1 MADYIKRP
9 DLIKICAHLNDRS
22 GHETKSTKD
31 CNGVCLTFV
40 VECADGRYH
49 KLNWYEKD
57 GVMHYVRI
65 ADAINPTFDK
75 LVDSPEEVTEF
86 FSTIKPTDE
95 PSVAMHI
102 TASYYNTVYWNKV
115 TPKGTIRTIR
125 RSRGSVCG
133 RDSVFIPLP
142 EDRTLVEDGSD
153 RYDGSLYW
161 SQVYWNVADAMKVIW
176 DKTIILLDRIR
187 LFCEQAKAVEDREL
201 ATGAATISKLLAFQE
216 QSKSVEERIATTW
229 NAMSTEDKAKALKI
243 TTPKKATSKKNAK
256 K

>member
-9 DLIKICAHLNDRS
+9 DMIKICAHLNDRS

-75 LVDSPEEVTEF
+75 LVESPEEVTEF

-95 PSVAMHI
+95 PSVAMRI
-102 TASYYNTVYWNKV
+102 TESYYNTVYWTKV

-125 RSRGSVCG
+125 RSRGSICG

-142 EDRTLVEDGSD
+142 EDWTIVEDGSD
-153 RYDGSLYW
+153 RYDGSLYM
-161 SQVYWNVADAMKVIW
+161 SQVYWNVADAMKAIW
-176 DKTIILLDRIR
+176 DKTILLLSRIR
-187 LFCEQAKAVEDREL
+187 LFCEQAKKVEDREL
-201 ATGAATISKLLAFQE
+201 ANGAATISKLLAFQE
-216 QSKSVEERIATTW
+216 QAKSVEERIATTW

-243 TTPKKATSKKNAK
+243 TKAKPRKTTKKAKK
-256 K
+256 